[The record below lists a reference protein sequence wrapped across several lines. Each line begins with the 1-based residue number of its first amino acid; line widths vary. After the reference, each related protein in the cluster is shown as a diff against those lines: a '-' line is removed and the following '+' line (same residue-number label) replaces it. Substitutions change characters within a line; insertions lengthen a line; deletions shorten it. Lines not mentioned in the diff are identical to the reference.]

1 MRLHDRFKPQHVVGT
16 TRPNRPTRPAGRT
29 RLLSLLALLMLGTM
43 QGDRLG
49 DLLMTP
55 ALAQSAQSTQ
65 SAPAAGKARPALV
78 VTTVQPTGG
87 DLGDMLI
94 ANGSIAAWQ
103 EAVVGAELA
112 GARITDLQADIGQRV
127 ARGQVLATLDA
138 AQVRHDLA
146 AAQAALAEASA
157 ALAEAKLQA
166 ADAAAN
172 AERARKVE
180 GSGAYSDQQ
189 LAQFKLADHAAQ
201 ARIALSEARV
211 QAARTQVDTQQ
222 LRLRNTEV
230 RSPDD
235 GQIVSRQ
242 AVLGAVVNPGQEL
255 FRLIRGSRLE
265 WRAEV
270 TANELARI
278 RVGQKVSLQPAG
290 SASITGTVRLIA
302 PQIDANSRNA
312 LVHVDLPAGSGA
324 RPGQFARGEFRIGS
338 RQALT
343 VPQAALVMRDGFAY
357 VFRVQGERVAQ
368 VKVRTGQRSGDRVE
382 ILEGVKAGDALV
394 AQGAAFLN
402 DGDLVSVQA
411 TVQAGAK

>member
-1 MRLHDRFKPQHVVGT
+1 
-16 TRPNRPTRPAGRT
+16 
-29 RLLSLLALLMLGTM
+29 
-43 QGDRLG
+43 
-49 DLLMTP
+49 
-55 ALAQSAQSTQ
+55 
-65 SAPAAGKARPALV
+65 LV

-127 ARGQVLATLDA
+127 SRGQVLATLDA

-146 AAQAALAEASA
+146 AAQAALAEANA
-157 ALAEAKLQA
+157 ALAEARLQA
-166 ADAAAN
+166 TDAAAN

-189 LAQFKLADHAAQ
+189 LAQFKLTDQAAQ

-222 LRLRNTEV
+222 LRLKNTEV

-235 GQIVSRQ
+235 GLITSRQ

-290 SASITGTVRLIA
+290 SAPITGTVRLIA

-312 LVHVDLPAGSGA
+312 LVHVDLPAGSGV
-324 RPGQFARGEFRIGS
+324 RPGQFARGEFRIGI

-343 VPQAALVMRDGFAY
+343 VPQTALVMRDGFAY

-368 VKVRTGQRSGDRVE
+368 VKVKTGQRSGERVE

-411 TVQAGAK
+411 GAK